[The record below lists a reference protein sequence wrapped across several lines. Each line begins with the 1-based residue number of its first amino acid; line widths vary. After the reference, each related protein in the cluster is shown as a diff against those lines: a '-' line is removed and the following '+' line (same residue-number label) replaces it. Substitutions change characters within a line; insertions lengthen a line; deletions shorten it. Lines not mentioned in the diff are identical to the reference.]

1 MALLS
6 FFGSAQ
12 AILKILQCK
21 TFSITTTEMSRLAT
35 IGVARSVFATNRY
48 GGFPITDRDQ
58 PFRRDSRSF
67 LLRRATDFR

>member
-21 TFSITTTEMSRLAT
+21 TFSITTAEMSRLT
-35 IGVARSVFATNRY
+35 TTGITRSAFVTNRY
-48 GGFPITDRDQ
+48 GGFPITDHANRCAESPEVSYSIPD
-58 PFRRDSRSF
+58 
-67 LLRRATDFR
+67 AK